1 MLTVLRNTG
10 KEKMKNK
17 NVQYDIF
24 ISYRR
29 SDGFATARLIYDRL
43 EKVGYR
49 VSFDME
55 TLRSGNFNTQLY
67 ERIEKCR
74 DVLVIVSK
82 DALQFR
88 ENPEHDWLRLEVAHA
103 LKHNKN
109 IIPIFLRDVVVP
121 QKEDMPEDIA
131 ELVMKNGVT
140 ASEEHFDSTIG
151 KIKRLLHSRRKIKN
165 KLLIAVLC
173 MVLLALLGG
182 GYYIYENPIYP
193 LTSIEKQEFS
203 LISAY
208 LFQQMENV
216 NLAEHHYDKLL
227 NAAQNSV
234 LTGEMDNFKDERACF
249 ENYLKGM
256 NKVKFQDDFVAMAQ
270 RSKVIDAGDLKLFPQ
285 VYDDY
290 IKFVAEKPDMITRT
304 IDPRNLTNKSDKL
317 RLIQINREFGHILA
331 ESLEIHFIALL
342 YKVRSSNVNDFKKLI
357 APQLTNLSRLSAP
370 WPTVES
376 DIVNLFNQG
385 NERLKVLLQEEST
398 ILGNVSQAKNEEERR
413 LREQWKKQGLTDTQI
428 DKLLQ
433 KMNDISRKEFEMQAI
448 QARLKEYQRKDR
460 EKFAPKAEDSDGI
473 LWSKMLALKKSSLPE
488 DALQVLNIIKTNSD
502 NTISEKV
509 CQVAEA
515 VLKAPQDLPFVNG
528 QIVCFFESPATSHAI
543 FQPGDVITKVNNNDC
558 LAYKDFRS
566 APGIKYTLY
575 RLNKSGK
582 FEKYSPQMPENQP
595 RTAIADLP
603 F

>member
-1 MLTVLRNTG
+1 
-10 KEKMKNK
+10 MKNN

-103 LKHNKN
+103 LKHKKN
-109 IIPIFLRDVVVP
+109 IIPVFLRDVAVP
-121 QKEDMPEDIA
+121 QKEDMPDDIA
-131 ELVMKNGVT
+131 DLVMKNGVT

-151 KIKRLLHSRRKIKN
+151 KIKRLLRSRRKIRN
-165 KLLIAVLC
+165 KLLIAVLS

-182 GYYIYENPIYP
+182 GYYLHEHPIYP
-193 LTSIEKQEFS
+193 LTSAEKQEFS

-216 NLAEHHYDKLL
+216 NLAEYHYGKLL

-234 LTGEMDNFKDERACF
+234 LTGEMDNFKDEQACF

-256 NKVKFQDDFVAMAQ
+256 KTVKFQEDFVAMAQ

-285 VYDDY
+285 VYDGY
-290 IKFVAEKPDMITRT
+290 IKFIAEKPDMISRT

-342 YKVRSSNVNDFKKLI
+342 HKVRSSNVDDFKKLI
-357 APQLTNLSRLSAP
+357 APKLTNLSRLSAP

-376 DIVNLFNQG
+376 DIVNLLNQG
-385 NERLKVLLQEEST
+385 NERLNVLLQEEST
-398 ILGNVSQAKNEEERR
+398 ILGNVSNAKNEEERR
-413 LREQWKKQGLTDTQI
+413 LREQWKKQGLTDAQI
-428 DKLLQ
+428 EKLLQ
-433 KMNDISRKEFEMQAI
+433 KMYDVSRKRTQLQAT
-448 QARLKEYQRKDR
+448 QARLKEYQRKAR
-460 EKFAPKAEDSDGI
+460 EKFAPNAEDSDGI
-473 LWSKMLALKKSSLPE
+473 LWSKMLALKKSSLPKE
-488 DALQVLNIIKTNSD
+488 ALQVLAVIRTNKD
-502 NTISEKV
+502 KAISEKV
-509 CQVAEA
+509 CKVAEV
-515 VLKAPQDLPFVNG
+515 VLQAPQDLPFVHG
-528 QIVCFFESPATSHAI
+528 QVVCFFEAPATSHAI
-543 FQPGDVITKVNNNDC
+543 FQPGDVITRVNGNDC
-558 LAYKDFRS
+558 LEYKDFRT
-566 APGIKYTLY
+566 APGVKYTLY

-582 FEKYSPQMPENQP
+582 FEKHAPQMPEKQP
-595 RTAIADLP
+595 RTAVADLP

>member
-1 MLTVLRNTG
+1 
-10 KEKMKNK
+10 MKNN

-43 EKVGYR
+43 EKAGYR

-103 LKHNKN
+103 LKHKKN
-109 IIPIFLRDVVVP
+109 IIPVFLRDVAVP

-131 ELVMKNGVT
+131 DLVMKNGVT

-151 KIKRLLHSRRKIKN
+151 KIKRLLRSRRKIRN
-165 KLLIAVLC
+165 KLLIAVLS

-182 GYYIYENPIYP
+182 GYYLHEHPIYP
-193 LTSIEKQEFS
+193 LTSAEKQEFS

-216 NLAEHHYDKLL
+216 NLAEYHYGKLL

-234 LTGEMDNFKDERACF
+234 LTGEMDNFKDEQACF
-249 ENYLKGM
+249 ENYLRGM
-256 NKVKFQDDFVAMAQ
+256 KTVKFQEDFVAMAQ

-285 VYDDY
+285 VYDGY
-290 IKFVAEKPDMITRT
+290 IKFIAEKTDMISRT

-342 YKVRSSNVNDFKKLI
+342 YKVRSSNVDDFKKLI
-357 APQLTNLSRLSAP
+357 APKLPHLSRLSAP

-376 DIVNLFNQG
+376 DIVNLLNQG
-385 NERLKVLLQEEST
+385 NERLNVLLLEEST
-398 ILGNVSQAKNEEERR
+398 ILGNVSNAKNEEERR
-413 LREQWKKQGLTDTQI
+413 LREQWKKQGLTDAQI
-428 DKLLQ
+428 EKLLQ
-433 KMNDISRKEFEMQAI
+433 KMYDVSRKRTQLQAT
-448 QARLKEYQRKDR
+448 QARLKEYQRKAR
-460 EKFAPKAEDSDGI
+460 EKFAPNAEDSDGI
-473 LWSKMLALKKSSLPE
+473 LWSKMLALKKSSLPKE
-488 DALQVLNIIKTNSD
+488 ALQVLAVIRTNKD
-502 NTISEKV
+502 KAISEKV
-509 CQVAEA
+509 CKVAEV
-515 VLKAPQDLPFVNG
+515 VLQAPQDLPFVHG
-528 QIVCFFESPATSHAI
+528 QVVCFFEAPATSHAI
-543 FQPGDVITKVNNNDC
+543 FQPGDVITQVNGNDC
-558 LAYKDFRS
+558 LEYKDFRT
-566 APGIKYTLY
+566 APGVKYTLY

-582 FEKYSPQMPENQP
+582 FEKHAPQMPEKQP
-595 RTAIADLP
+595 RTAVADLP

>member
-1 MLTVLRNTG
+1 
-10 KEKMKNK
+10 MKNK

-43 EKVGYR
+43 EKAGYR

-67 ERIEKCR
+67 KRIENCK
-74 DVLVIVSK
+74 DVVVIVSK

-88 ENPEHDWLRLEVAHA
+88 DNPEHDWLRLEVAHA
-103 LKHNKN
+103 LKLNKN
-109 IIPIFLRDVVVP
+109 IIPVFLRDVVIP
-121 QKEDMPEDIA
+121 QKEDLPEDIA

-140 ASEEHFDSTIG
+140 ASEEHFDSAV
-151 KIKRLLHSRRKIKN
+151 KKLRRFLHSRRKIRH
-165 KLLIAVLC
+165 KLLFATMIFVA
-173 MVLLALLGG
+173 LAMTVT
-182 GYYIYENPIYP
+182 GYYFYKNPVYP
-193 LTSIEKQEFS
+193 LTYVEKQEFS
-203 LISAY
+203 LIFNY
-208 LFQQMENV
+208 LVQQVENV

-256 NKVKFQDDFVAMAQ
+256 KKVKFQDDFVAMAQ

-317 RLIQINREFGHILA
+317 RLIQISREFGHILA

-385 NERLKVLLQEEST
+385 NERLKVLFQEEST
-398 ILGNVSQAKNEEERR
+398 ILGNVSQAKSVEEQHF
-413 LREQWKKQGLTDTQI
+413 REQCRKQGFTEAQI

-433 KMNDISRKEFEMQAI
+433 KMYDVSRKKSKLQETQTH
-448 QARLKEYQRKDR
+448 LKELQRKVR
-460 EKFAPKAEDSDGI
+460 EKFAPQVNDSDDI
-473 LWSKMLALKKSSLPE
+473 LWRKMIALKKCYLPE
-488 DALQVLNIIKTNSD
+488 DALSVLALVGKNQDKTIPD
-502 NTISEKV
+502 KVCRVAEKV
-509 CQVAEA
+509 LQH
-515 VLKAPQDLPFVNG
+515 PQNLPFVHG
-528 QIVCFFESPATSHAI
+528 IVVCFFEAPATGHAI
-543 FQPGDVITKVNNNDC
+543 FQPGDVIVNVNGKPC
-558 LAYKDFRS
+558 LDYKDFRS
-566 APGIKYTLY
+566 AEGVKYILY
-575 RLNKSGK
+575 RLDDKGEFK
-582 FEKYSPQMPENQP
+582 KLVLVMPENQP
-595 RTAIADLP
+595 RTAVGELP